1 VLQYPGM
8 VSPRNRPDPDD
19 GRARGLWGWQNEV
32 WALLFA
38 VVAFERL
45 YRLAVTPLEWSLGD
59 VLLVATTIAAVALT
73 ALFAWRWRR
82 ERRRPDGAS
91 PQTPAE

>member
-1 VLQYPGM
+1 M
-8 VSPRNRPDPDD
+8 ASPRNRPDPDD

-45 YRLAVTPLEWSLGD
+45 YRLAVTPLEWGLGGA
-59 VLLVATTIAAVALT
+59 LLVATTLAAVGLT
-73 ALFAWRWRR
+73 GFFVRRWRR
-82 ERRRPDGAS
+82 EGRRPDAAS
-91 PQTPAE
+91 PETPAE